1 MAANKVKTMW
11 TAFLGALVALF
22 AALGFATR
30 ATAAVPAQQPAVP
43 AAPRKR
49 AVRAQ
54 EPRVPAARRALSR
67 NTALPPTIK
76 QRIRAEAHNA
86 SPSAR
91 RLSADGTGAGDA
103 TGADAATGAGDA
115 GLAHFQRV

>member
-22 AALGFATR
+22 AALGFAPR
-30 ATAAVPAQQPAVP
+30 TAAAQQPAQQPVVP
-43 AAPRKR
+43 AASRRRP
-49 AVRAQ
+49 VRTPVAY
-54 EPRVPAARRALSR
+54 VPAPRRARSR
-67 NTALPPTIK
+67 DTSLPPTIK

-91 RLSADGTGAGDA
+91 RTSADGTGAGDA
-103 TGADAATGAGDA
+103 
-115 GLAHFQRV
+115 GLADLQPV